1 MCGDVINVKKIYYYR
16 IFEVLGRINKKE
28 ASTESISRNSD
39 HNKCFELE
47 VTIEDR
53 HFPSAWDS
61 NKKEA
66 EQKAAFNALI
76 ELGVLE
82 NTAEEPA

>member
-1 MCGDVINVKKIYYYR
+1 LK
-16 IFEVLGRINKKE
+16 LQ
-28 ASTESISRNSD
+28 
-39 HNKCFELE
+39 

-66 EQKAAFNALI
+66 EQKAPFNALV

-82 NTAEEPA
+82 KTAENPAE